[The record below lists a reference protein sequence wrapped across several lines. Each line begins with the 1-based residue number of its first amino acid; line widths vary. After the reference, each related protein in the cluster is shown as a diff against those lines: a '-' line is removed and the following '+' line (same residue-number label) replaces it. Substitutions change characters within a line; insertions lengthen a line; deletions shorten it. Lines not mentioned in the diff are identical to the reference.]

1 MLASTAS
8 RQVAERR
15 KTSGVTHTKLDLSDS
30 GKWMFGDMKEFGRV
44 LLTVQEDL
52 RELKQ
57 QRVSLRKALRDLD
70 NNMLKGA

>member
-1 MLASTAS
+1 VLASTAS

-15 KTSGVTHTKLDLSDS
+15 KTSGVAHTKLDLGDS

>member
-1 MLASTAS
+1 VLASTAS